1 MNDLLSLQKLFNE
14 AIFRIP
20 DYQRGYAWKKQQLED
35 FWDDL
40 YNLTGN
46 RIHYTGM
53 LSLKQLKVE
62 DCTTWLEEKWI
73 LGTYKPYHVVDGQ
86 QRLTTFII
94 LLNSIISL
102 ANKLNEEYIMDERV
116 ERIKEKYVL

>member
-1 MNDLLSLQKLFNE
+1 MNELVSLSDLFNQK
-14 AIFRIP
+14 IFRIP
-20 DYQRGYAWKKQQLED
+20 DYQRGYAWKNQQLED

-40 YNLTGN
+40 YNLTGD

-53 LSLKQLKVE
+53 LSLKQLKIE
-62 DCTTWLEEKWI
+62 DCTTWVEEKWI
-73 LGTYKPYHVVDGQ
+73 LGTYKPYHIVDGQ

-102 ANKLNEEYIMDERV
+102 AQQINE
-116 ERIKEKYVL
+116 